1 MFGYVT
7 AHEPE
12 LKVKEFHKYKGYYCG
27 LCQQLKRKYGHL
39 GQLTLTYDM
48 TFLIIIL
55 TSLYE
60 KEPGVTRG
68 RCKVHPFKKQLFLNN
83 EFTEYAADMNLI
95 LAYYHLVDDW
105 EDEHKASA
113 LIGSKALKR
122 RVQKAIQKYPR
133 QCRVIREE
141 LQNLSIY
148 EKNGSTMI
156 DEPAGCFGRLMAEI
170 FIYREDHWAE
180 KLRCMGFY
188 LGKYIYIMDAYD
200 DLDNDLKE
208 GSYNPLKNICREP
221 DYEERCRNMLCM
233 MLGEASAAF
242 EQLPLLVDIDILR
255 NILYDGVWKC
265 YRKLQEQKEEKTTEE
280 QQDRKE

>member
-27 LCQQLKRKYGHL
+27 LCQQLKRNYGHL

-60 KEPGVTRG
+60 KEPDVTRG

-200 DLDNDLKE
+200 DLEKDLKN
-208 GSYNPLKNICREP
+208 GSYNPLKPFYHSRTKEEYENSVRE
-221 DYEERCRNMLCM
+221 MLVM
-233 MLGEASAAF
+233 MMAETGNAF
-242 EQLPLLVDIDILR
+242 EHLPCVEESQIIK
-255 NILYDGVWKC
+255 NIIYSGVWSNYNKI
-265 YRKLQEQKEEKTTEE
+265 QKEKQEKE
-280 QQDRKE
+280 KNVK

>member
-7 AHEPE
+7 AYEPE

-27 LCQQLKRKYGHL
+27 LCQQLKRNYGHL

-60 KEPGVTRG
+60 KEPDVTRG

-156 DEPAGCFGRLMAEI
+156 DEPAGCLS
-170 FIYREDHWAE
+170 W
-180 KLRCMGFY
+180 
-188 LGKYIYIMDAYD
+188 
-200 DLDNDLKE
+200 
-208 GSYNPLKNICREP
+208 
-221 DYEERCRNMLCM
+221 
-233 MLGEASAAF
+233 
-242 EQLPLLVDIDILR
+242 
-255 NILYDGVWKC
+255 
-265 YRKLQEQKEEKTTEE
+265 
-280 QQDRKE
+280 

>member
-7 AHEPE
+7 AYEPE

-27 LCQQLKRKYGHL
+27 LCQQLKRNYGHL

-208 GSYNPLKNICREP
+208 GSYNPLKNIYTKPEFE
-221 DYEERCRNMLCM
+221 DMIHQILTM
-233 MLGEASAAF
+233 MMAECSKAF
-242 EQLPLLVDIDILR
+242 EQLPLIDDIDILR
-255 NILYDGVWKC
+255 NVLYSGVW
-265 YRKLQEQKEEKTTEE
+265 YRYEQVREKREKEKEEKNV
-280 QQDRKE
+280 

>member
-27 LCQQLKRKYGHL
+27 LCQQLKKSYGHL

-60 KEPGVTRG
+60 KEPDVTRG
-68 RCKVHPFKKQLFLNN
+68 ICKVHPLKNQLFLNN

-122 RVQKAIQKYPR
+122 RVKKAIQKYPR

-148 EKNGSTMI
+148 EKNESIMI

-170 FIYREDHWAE
+170 FIYKEDHWE
-180 KLRCMGFY
+180 ERLRRMGFY

-200 DLDNDLKE
+200 DLDKDLKE

-255 NILYDGVWKC
+255 NILYDGVWKR

-280 QQDRKE
+280 QDRKE

>member
-1 MFGYVT
+1 
-7 AHEPE
+7 
-12 LKVKEFHKYKGYYCG
+12 
-27 LCQQLKRKYGHL
+27 
-39 GQLTLTYDM
+39 
-48 TFLIIIL
+48 
-55 TSLYE
+55 
-60 KEPGVTRG
+60 
-68 RCKVHPFKKQLFLNN
+68 
-83 EFTEYAADMNLI
+83 MNLI

-233 MLGEASAAF
+233 MLGEASVAF

-255 NILYDGVWKC
+255 NILYDGVWKR
-265 YRKLQEQKEEKTTEE
+265 YRKLQEQKEEKTTED
-280 QQDRKE
+280 QKDRKE